1 MIVSPGTRSP
11 LYFTRAHTRPRQLE
25 ECYDGE
31 TIDACMLCAA
41 LRIRSPLPPP
51 SRRPTNCHQHY
62 FCPPSPPFLPTTTTA
77 ACPRAGFGHANVP
90 SRAITIVNLLT
101 ALEPRLSTRRFCG
114 LRNGAMRYRCC
125 VLIGMFLLLVGA
137 GVGGYFG
144 YKKYSSLSSS
154 SSSSDDDCSSYKN
167 KHLCDSSAM
176 NATSVGPSPPSDGSV
191 DTTGSDSE
199 RRDTDKAGDGADSL
213 PAGGANTGEWGSVEE
228 LEGKPWERASTARV
242 VAPL

>member
-1 MIVSPGTRSP
+1 MSRVEGAEK
-11 LYFTRAHTRPRQLE
+11 RALLGNQ
-25 ECYDGE
+25 
-31 TIDACMLCAA
+31 
-41 LRIRSPLPPP
+41 P
-51 SRRPTNCHQHY
+51 SRRFEGGRTRRI
-62 FCPPSPPFLPTTTTA
+62 
-77 ACPRAGFGHANVP
+77 RASVGGSSEDEGCCNDCLA
-90 SRAITIVNLLT
+90 
-101 ALEPRLSTRRFCG
+101 RFCG

-213 PAGGANTGEWGSVEE
+213 PAGGANTDTAVNESFRARIRRHLRGTY
-228 LEGKPWERASTARV
+228 LETAT
-242 VAPL
+242 AN